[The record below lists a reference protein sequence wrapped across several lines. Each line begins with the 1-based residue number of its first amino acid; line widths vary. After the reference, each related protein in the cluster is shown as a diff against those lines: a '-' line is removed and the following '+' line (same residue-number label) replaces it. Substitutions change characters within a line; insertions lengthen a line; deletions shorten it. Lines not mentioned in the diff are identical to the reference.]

1 MTNEELIA
9 QARELC
15 ERKIAEWQEVFDE
28 AKLSG
33 KEQQLCTTDG
43 CSNKALY
50 WCIVAEV
57 LACEE
62 HLPPMGQG
70 TEYFWEIEAGS

>member
-1 MTNEELIA
+1 MGKRNGM
-9 QARELC
+9 
-15 ERKIAEWQEVFDE
+15 
-28 AKLSG
+28 SG

-70 TEYFWEIEAGS
+70 TEYFWEIDFK

>member
-1 MTNEELIA
+1 M
-9 QARELC
+9 
-15 ERKIAEWQEVFDE
+15 

-33 KEQQLCTTDG
+33 KKDQPCTTLN
-43 CSNKALY
+43 CQNIALY